1 MDFLKILKS
10 MTEADDIGYSDICVM
25 AVITTYAQYND
36 DHIVEMSIPDI
47 QAEFKRLS
55 IKTIKRSIKR
65 LTDNNYI
72 QVIQT
77 KGQKNKYKVLIPI
90 GQADKPIKYRRTAA
104 ASADPDVEKYKVL
117 INRFDLFNK
126 DGSGD

>member
-1 MDFLKILKS
+1 MDFLKILKQ
-10 MTEADDIGYSDICVM
+10 MTEADNLEYSDICVM
-25 AVITTYAQYND
+25 AVITTYAQYDVNSTA
-36 DHIVEMSIPDI
+36 ELSIADI
-47 QAEFKRLS
+47 HGEFKRISLS
-55 IKTIKRSIKR
+55 TIKRALQR
-65 LTDNNYI
+65 LIEHKYI
-72 QVIQT
+72 EVIREN
-77 KGQKNKYKVLIPI
+77 GQKNKYKVLIPI

>member
-55 IKTIKRSIKR
+55 IKTIKR
-65 LTDNNYI
+65 
-72 QVIQT
+72 
-77 KGQKNKYKVLIPI
+77 
-90 GQADKPIKYRRTAA
+90 
-104 ASADPDVEKYKVL
+104 KYKVL

>member
-25 AVITTYAQYND
+25 AVLVTYAQYND

-90 GQADKPIKYRRTAA
+90 GQADKPIKYKRTIAV
-104 ASADPDVEKYKVL
+104 SSDPDVEKYKVL

-126 DGSGD
+126 NGSGD